1 MSTTTT
7 TPKAS
12 PPASTVPPAPVSDN
26 QQPPVTRGRGRA
38 FIIFF
43 LVLLIA
49 AGVGIY
55 FWLQSRQFESTDDA
69 EVEAHLSA
77 ISSRVDGAITHV
89 YVDDNQ
95 IVKAGD

>member
-1 MSTTTT
+1 MSTTETQDN
-7 TPKAS
+7 PRPSPPPS
-12 PPASTVPPAPVSDN
+12 PPAGGPEEA
-26 QQPPVTRGRGRA
+26 PPVTRGRGRA

-69 EVEAHLSA
+69 EVEAHLNS
-77 ISSRVDGAITHV
+77 ISSRVDGASRAFMWTTIRS
-89 YVDDNQ
+89 
-95 IVKAGD
+95 